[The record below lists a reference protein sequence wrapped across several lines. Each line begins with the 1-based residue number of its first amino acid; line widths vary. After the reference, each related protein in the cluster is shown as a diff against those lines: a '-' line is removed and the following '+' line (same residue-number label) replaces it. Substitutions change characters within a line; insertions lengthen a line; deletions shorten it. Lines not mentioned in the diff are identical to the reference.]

1 MAGAGPHCTSGPRD
15 VPAEA
20 GTALVDR
27 FPRAEPADDV
37 GCCEHALL
45 VVTASSN
52 TTEEM
57 VSRMM
62 VSPGA

>member
-1 MAGAGPHCTSGPRD
+1 ML
-15 VPAEA
+15 AEA